1 MKVILYLS
9 ITANG
14 MIANER
20 DEVDFVSKNSWKG
33 YQKAV
38 DWADCIIIGRKT
50 YELMPGSEFNQ
61 RKKYIV
67 ITHQKDLPRKTEK
80 VVFSNNPPSVLIE
93 NLAKEKVKQVLISGG
108 SQINSLF
115 MKAGLIDEIYLDI
128 EPIILGK
135 GIKLFADAE
144 FEAKLK
150 LIGIKKLSKDEVQ
163 LHYKVKK

>member
-1 MKVILYLS
+1 
-9 ITANG
+9 
-14 MIANER
+14 MIATKN
-20 DEVDFVSKNSWKG
+20 DEVTFVSKNSWES
-33 YQKAV
+33 YQRAV
-38 DWADCIIIGRKT
+38 NFADCIIIGRRT
-50 YELMPGSEFNQ
+50 YELMPESEFNQ

-80 VVFSNNPPSVLIE
+80 VVLSNNSPSVLIE
-93 NLAKEKVKQVLISGG
+93 NLAKEKVKNVLISGG

-135 GIKLFADAE
+135 GIKLFTEAE
-144 FEAKLK
+144 FEKKLQ

-163 LHYKVKK
+163 LHYRLKK

>member
-1 MKVILYLS
+1 MKIILYLS

-14 MIANER
+14 MIATKN
-20 DEVDFVSKNSWKG
+20 DEVTFVSKNSWES
-33 YQKAV
+33 YQRAV
-38 DWADCIIIGRKT
+38 NFADCIIIGRRT
-50 YELMPGSEFNQ
+50 YELMPESEFNQ

-80 VVFSNNPPSVLIE
+80 VVLSNNSPSVLIE
-93 NLAKEKVKQVLISGG
+93 NLAKEKVKNVLISGG

-135 GIKLFADAE
+135 GIKLFTDAE
-144 FEAKLK
+144 FEKKLQ

-163 LHYKVKK
+163 LHYKVMR